1 MKVVELIFTD
11 EEFNALLRLST
22 QTVFDPAMYKAI
34 ARKII
39 LEELILNSLLTQEC
53 VMKGALTLHLTPEP
67 NDEAQ
72 KVRELAKKINGV
84 AKNVVG
90 GQLKVPAKVRGGK
103 ESQSY
108 AVLKHLLNNM
118 VDSGRFY
125 QFTSG
130 DVAAGMGMDEKAAY
144 SALNNLATATVPWL
158 DRGKSDDSGRVSWSF
173 TQKAKDWLAKNGNKL
188 FEAGIWEGSDSG

>member
-1 MKVVELIFTD
+1 MKVVELVFTD
-11 EEFNALLRLST
+11 EEFNALLRFST
-22 QTVFDPAMYKAI
+22 QSVFDPAMYKAI

-39 LEELILNSLLTQEC
+39 LEELILNNLITHEDA
-53 VMKGALTLHLTPEP
+53 MKGAFTLHLPPESIQ
-67 NDEAQ
+67 EAI
-72 KVRELAKKINGV
+72 KKEIAPRLSRS

-108 AVLKHLLNNM
+108 AVLKYLLNNM

-130 DVAAGMGMDEKAAY
+130 DVADGMGMDEKAAY

>member
-11 EEFNALLRLST
+11 EEFNALLRFST
-22 QTVFDPAMYKAI
+22 QAVFDPAMYKAI

-39 LEELILNSLLTQEC
+39 LEELILNNLITNEDAL
-53 VMKGALTLHLTPEP
+53 KGALTLHLSPEP
-67 NDEAQ
+67 IREAI
-72 KVRELAKKINGV
+72 KKEIAPRLNGV

-188 FEAGIWEGSDSG
+188 FEAGIWEGSESG

>member
-39 LEELILNSLLTQEC
+39 LEELILNSLLTQEA
-53 VMKGALTLHLTPEP
+53 VMKGAFALHLTPEP
-67 NDEAQ
+67 FQE
-72 KVRELAKKINGV
+72 EIKKEIAPKLNRV

-90 GQLKVPAKVRGGK
+90 GQLKVPAKVRNGK

-130 DVAAGMGMDEKAAY
+130 DVADGMGMDEKAAY

-158 DRGKSDDSGRVSWSF
+158 YRGKSDDSGRVSWSF

-188 FEAGIWEGSDSG
+188 FEAGIWEGSESG

>member
-1 MKVVELIFTD
+1 MKVVELVFTD
-11 EEFNALLRLST
+11 EEFNALLRFST
-22 QTVFDPAMYKAI
+22 QAVFDPAMYKAI

-53 VMKGALTLHLTPEP
+53 VMKGAFTLHLTPEP

-72 KVRELAKKINGV
+72 KVREIAKKINGV

-90 GQLKVPAKVRGGK
+90 GQLKVPAKVRNGK
-103 ESQSY
+103 ESQSF
-108 AVLKHLLNNM
+108 AVLKYLLNNM

-130 DVAAGMGMDEKAAY
+130 DVADGMGMDEKAAY